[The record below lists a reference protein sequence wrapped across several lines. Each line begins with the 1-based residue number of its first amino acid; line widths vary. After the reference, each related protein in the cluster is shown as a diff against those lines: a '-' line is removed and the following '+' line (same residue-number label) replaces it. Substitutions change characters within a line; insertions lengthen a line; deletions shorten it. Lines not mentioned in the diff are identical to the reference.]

1 MELDPR
7 TRSSDGIPALPDG
20 APNPPVNPDIQPV
33 AASRNSRWDL
43 PKFSASQEP
52 PSFQLSPPQQ
62 GAASLQSEEWKAGE
76 RGGEKKIMN
85 INLNS
90 SEFKLGRVRAPQIFE
105 QCYCKQGGKSR
116 SVTLTHKYAQKIN
129 FVLAVHATFT
139 AIPLLIPG
147 PAEGEEAVNGINI
160 PI

>member
-1 MELDPR
+1 MEFQPSLTELQTLLSILTSSLWLPPEIPGGICQNFQPPR
-7 TRSSDGIPALPDG
+7 SLPASSCPFRSRELLPFRVKSG
-20 APNPPVNPDIQPV
+20 
-33 AASRNSRWDL
+33 R
-43 PKFSASQEP
+43 QER
-52 PSFQLSPPQQ
+52 
-62 GAASLQSEEWKAGE
+62 E
-76 RGGEKKIMN
+76 GGKKKIMN

-90 SEFKLGRVRAPQIFE
+90 SEFQLGRVRAPQIFE
-105 QCYCKQGGKSR
+105 QRYCKQGGKSR

-147 PAEGEEAVNGINI
+147 SAEGEEAVNGINI